1 MNSWDLVQVIMS
13 SGTIQISYWFGKSR
27 SRSRLK
33 KAQLRNNCFYTLSIL
48 YRKNTQPNYC
58 PDRSERNI
66 IVLSRILIQWSVRS
80 SQYEMRSDSIR

>member
-1 MNSWDLVQVIMS
+1 MYYGVLMNSWDLVQVIMS

-48 YRKNTQPNYC
+48 YTVQ
-58 PDRSERNI
+58 EEHTTEL
-66 IVLSRILIQWSVRS
+66 LS
-80 SQYEMRSDSIR
+80 